1 MTSND
6 YSDYLLESLPP
17 AMVAAKRWLLYK
29 LIPVEGKKPIKKPYC
44 CDGRPREG
52 KLDTDAD
59 NARLC
64 TFNDAVAAFASG
76 GYSGLGFALGQDNGA
91 YWQGIDFDNVSEG
104 GATDVLIKSGLPGY
118 TERSVSGNGWH
129 CIGYGKQFKT
139 LGSRVGVGIEAYC
152 TARYFVVT
160 GDCAGG
166 DIEDLSDYVEREL
179 MPLHSRV
186 SGEDV
191 NNSDGTVDIAILRDI
206 RAALNYLALDSNDYD
221 TWVNVGMALKTIEP
235 ETTGY
240 GMWLEWSSSYPN
252 FNKAECAAKWRTFN
266 PSSLTYRSIFRWA
279 SENGWENPKYTEPV
293 TDEWR
298 SRLITR
304 PGKPAKT
311 LARIENVVLFLSNL
325 EEYKGRFKFNQF
337 SSCIEIDGNPI
348 TDLDITT
355 LVCQLERQFYE
366 RITAGVVAE
375 GVAMVA
381 HQSAYHPLQDYLL
394 SLKWDG
400 VARVKSL
407 FVDYFGSEDTGYCRD
422 VARSF
427 MVSAVARALNP
438 GCKVDTMLILEG
450 GQGIFKSSFI
460 EELIG
465 LQWYT
470 ELTSD
475 IDDAKTYLNMR
486 GKWVMDFGELS
497 MFRRKESEDIKRF
510 ITRLSDTFTPPY
522 GKNSVTLLRTCVF
535 FGSTNRDQYF
545 KDDTGNRR
553 FLPVKCFK
561 EADITKLKADRDQL
575 WAEAVQ
581 LFRRGW
587 HWWDVRDAAIQ
598 QAGRVETDAWV
609 PMLEEWLN
617 ENESLHNAYPHE
629 CIPDNFVFD
638 YLKID
643 KNRYDNNV
651 LHRVRSCFRT
661 LGYVWVQIGNGEHRG
676 KRHYKKQN

>member
-6 YSDYLLESLPP
+6 YSDYLLESLPT

-64 TFNDAVAAFASG
+64 TFNDAVAAFARG
-76 GYSGLGFALGQDNGA
+76 GYSGLGFALGLDNGA

-152 TARYFVVT
+152 TSRYFVVT

-186 SGEDV
+186 SGEDA
-191 NNSDGTVDIAILRDI
+191 NNIGGMVDIAILRDI

-221 TWVNVGMALKTIEP
+221 TWVNVGMALKTIDP

-298 SRLITR
+298 SKLITR
-304 PGKPAKT
+304 PGKPVKV
-311 LARIENVVLFLSNL
+311 LSRLENIALYLLNDERF
-325 EEYKGRFKFNQF
+325 KGRFRFNEF
-337 SSCIEIDGNPI
+337 SGFFEIDGKQASDGDEYPI
-348 TDLDITT
+348 T
-355 LVCQLERQFYE
+355 CMLERHF
-366 RITAGVVAE
+366 AE
-375 GVAMVA
+375 KISPAMVRSAIAMVA
-381 HQSAYHPLQDYLL
+381 NQFPYNPLTDYL
-394 SLKWDG
+394 SGVSWDSI
-400 VARVKSL
+400 ARVETL
-407 FVDYFGSEDTGYCRD
+407 FIDYFNSDDTDYCRD

-427 MVSAVARALNP
+427 MVSAVARAFKP
-438 GCKVDTMLILEG
+438 GCKVDSMVVLEG
-450 GQGIFKSSFI
+450 LQGIGKSTFI
-460 EELIG
+460 EVLVSG
-465 LQWYT
+465 KWYAEIT
-470 ELTSD
+470 AD
-475 IDDAKTYLNMR
+475 IKDKDFMQNLR
-486 GKWVMDFGELS
+486 GKWVMDFGELAGITKADLNRVKQILS
-497 MFRRKESEDIKRF
+497 SPSDRYRK
-510 ITRLSDTFTPPY
+510 THGHFTQDHP
-522 GKNSVTLLRTCVF
+522 RCCIF
-535 FGSTNRDQYF
+535 FGGTNESAYLRDL
-545 KDDTGNRR
+545 TGNRR
-553 FLPVKCFK
+553 FFPVACNCN
-561 EADITKLKADRDQL
+561 ADIEKLISNRDQL

-581 LFRRGW
+581 LYRQGW
-587 HWWDVRDAAIQ
+587 RWWDVRNCEDEQ
-598 QAGRVETDAWV
+598 DQRVAVNPLMEKITLFIDLNQYYIESDPLWLDTV
-609 PMLEEWLN
+609 RILE
-617 ENESLHNAYPHE
+617 
-629 CIPDNFVFD
+629 
-638 YLKID
+638 YLEISKQFWEREGQGIGKIMKKLGYKKVQKRIGGGKKAFPYVKID
-643 KNRYDNNV
+643 
-651 LHRVRSCFRT
+651 
-661 LGYVWVQIGNGEHRG
+661 
-676 KRHYKKQN
+676 